1 MENLEYQ
8 LLEKT
13 LMGGYKITSDEN
25 KAALLAFEYS
35 DNLANYLNYLIEKA
49 DTIATNNNVARDKA
63 DLQEQIADLKAANA
77 DLQKQITD
85 LKNINNEQNMA
96 FFKAEEVVKNA
107 EQRFADGERLRESLI
122 RMTRE
127 RANKDRHLDLP
138 KKHNGYVLQFVQS
151 QSTISKGNQYQTWQ
165 ITLETPYLMA
175 AGDVVLNIVLRD
187 LLDHQQTAPALL
199 ELMGVRYENKVQSV
213 RELKNNH
220 SRLPDYE
227 RHYGDTNY
235 CYNIS
240 FKGSAKGY
248 WQVVLSCT
256 KLPALDV
263 FAGTIEDNFID

>member
-35 DNLANYLNYLIEKA
+35 DNLVNYLNYLIEKA
-49 DTIATNNNVARDKA
+49 DTIAINNNVAQDKV
-63 DLQEQIADLKAANA
+63 DLQYLADLKAANA
-77 DLQKQITD
+77 DLQKQITN

-96 FFKAEEVVKNA
+96 FFKAEEAVKNV
-107 EQRFADGERLRESLI
+107 EQRLADGERLRESLI

-127 RANKDRHLDLP
+127 RANKERHLDSP
-138 KKHNGYVLQFVQS
+138 KKHNGYVLQYVQS
-151 QSTISKGNQYQTWQ
+151 QITTCKGSQYQTWQ

-175 AGDVVLNIVLRD
+175 AGDAVLNIVLRD

-199 ELMGVRYENKVQSV
+199 ELMGVRCENKVQSV
-213 RELKNNH
+213 RDLKNNH